1 MIENLNGS
9 VKLQVRYFNGS
20 VKCLQFGSISKVVR
34 IGYLMQ
40 NFKKA
45 VIQNN
50 NYAAN
55 GAGDR
60 RPCRAAIR
68 WYGRTDAG
76 LRDVRGDVH
85 LWGLDCEIELH
96 KKLSAMAMDAHKD
109 KTPIEISELVLAQRL
124 DLKMRKDLYTTV
136 HGIEYEGDL

>member
-1 MIENLNGS
+1 VIENLNGS
-9 VKLQVRYFNGS
+9 VKSQIRYFHGP
-20 VKCLQFGSISKVVR
+20 VQCVQFGSISKVVR
-34 IGYLMQ
+34 IGFLMQ

-50 NYAAN
+50 NYATNGTAN
-55 GAGDR
+55 DK

-85 LWGLDCEIELH
+85 LWGLKCEIELH
-96 KKLSAMAMDAHKD
+96 NQLSAMDAHKD
-109 KTPIEISELVLAQRL
+109 KSPIEISELVLAQRL
-124 DLKMRKDLYTTV
+124 DLRKRTELYRNV
-136 HGIEYEGDL
+136 HGIEYNGDI